1 MPIVPVA
8 GGATLVI
15 TGAAEAGLIVM
26 EKFWVATGLTPLVA
40 VTVPVNAPLL
50 VGVPEITPAVLK
62 LKPVGKLP
70 EVTLNVGTG

>member
-1 MPIVPVA
+1 MPVV
-8 GGATLVI
+8 GGARLVI
-15 TGAAEAGLIVM
+15 TGAAGAGLIVM
-26 EKFWVATGLTPLVA
+26 ENGCVATGLTPLLA

-50 VGVPEITPAVLK
+50 VGVPEMTPVVLK